1 MNNFI
6 ESLKNYSSS
15 KGYEQVQEEGYDL
28 VLQKKVDKHTFKV
41 SVSKEQYA
49 RGLFSL
55 EILNS
60 DQKVVAF
67 ANMRTA
73 EFMDFNDLL
82 DVSFDNLY
90 ENVKPK
96 EGTV

>member
-6 ESLKNYSSS
+6 ESLKMYSSS
-15 KGYEQVQEEGYDL
+15 KEFEQVEEEGFDL
-28 VLQKKVDKHTFKV
+28 VMKKQVDDHAFKI
-41 SVSKEQYA
+41 SVSKESYA
-49 RGLFSL
+49 KGLFSL
-55 EILNS
+55 QILNS
-60 DQKVVAF
+60 EQNVVSF

-82 DVSFDNLY
+82 DVSFENLY

>member
-28 VLQKKVDKHTFKV
+28 VMKKQVDDHVFKI
-41 SVSKEQYA
+41 SVSKELTSN
-49 RGLFSL
+49 GIFSL

-60 DQKVVAF
+60 DQNVEAF
-67 ANMRTA
+67 CNMRTA
-73 EFMDFNDLL
+73 EFIEFNDML
-82 DVSFDNLY
+82 DLSFDNLY
-90 ENVKPK
+90 EGISN
-96 EGTV
+96 